1 MQVSTGVPN
10 IGAGGGGGAKNWNW
24 PVLPDGSLCCAGCV
38 PVAAESVT
46 DGCEGAAVV
55 EAVAAGAETGG
66 AAEFESADG
75 AAVVEAVAAGAET
88 GGAAEFE
95 SADGAAGVAI
105 MFAPGAAAGTGA
117 ERPSPALSGAG
128 VSGIAPPFGAGNAM
142 PAVAGLPPL
151 AGVPPL
157 AVLAPALGGMA
168 ATLAQVSAISI
179 QYVYCCCCCCC
190 CCCCL
195 CQRICIDL
203 GGCYS
208 SMVSQ
213 TSVAIAVAVV
223 VVLPEWQLCE

>member
-1 MQVSTGVPN
+1 M
-10 IGAGGGGGAKNWNW
+10 
-24 PVLPDGSLCCAGCV
+24 LPDGSLCYAGCV

-128 VSGIAPPFGAGNAM
+128 VSGIAPPFGGGNAM

-179 QYVYCCCCCCC
+179 QYVYYCCCCC

-195 CQRICIDL
+195 CQRIRIYL

-223 VVLPEWQLCE
+223 VALPEWQLCE